1 MDGLG
6 TYTCYC
12 PRGYSGRFCEI
23 APLAVNNHFSYNSL
37 CQSHA
42 CQNNGVCYVPNGGS
56 HYMCQCAPGTNY
68 SSLFSDL
75 CIFSFTYHLIPLTQS
90 FSLSDSMLSLEHS
103 YIFFLQKHGKS
114 ATYFA
119 YYSGQPTSYMYI
131 FKKNVFMFSAI
142 SMNFFCKVPAYM
154 MNRQLCIFLYMYIS
168 SCSQTYTCTLNFDC

>member
-42 CQNNGVCYVPNGGS
+42 CQNNGVCYVPKGGS

-68 SSLFSDL
+68 SSLSSL
-75 CIFSFTYHLIPLTQS
+75 NSVYLVLLTTS
-90 FSLSDSMLSLEHS
+90 SLSHSHFPYLTACFLQKHS
-103 YIFFLQKHGKS
+103 YFFFLQKHGKS
-114 ATYFA
+114 TTYFA
-119 YYSGQPTSYMYI
+119 YYSGQPISYMYI
-131 FKKNVFMFSAI
+131 FKKNVFVFSAI
-142 SMNFFCKVPAYM
+142 SMKFFLQSTC
-154 MNRQLCIFLYMYIS
+154 LYDE
-168 SCSQTYTCTLNFDC
+168 QTALHFYTCTLVHVVKHIHVH

>member
-42 CQNNGVCYVPNGGS
+42 CQNNGVCYVPKGGS

-68 SSLFSDL
+68 SSLSSL
-75 CIFSFTYHLIPLTQS
+75 TCIFSFTYHLIPLTQS
-90 FSLSDSMLSLEHS
+90 FSLSDSMLSLETFIYFFS
-103 YIFFLQKHGKS
+103 SKAWKKYNIFCILFWTTYI
-114 ATYFA
+114 
-119 YYSGQPTSYMYI
+119 
-131 FKKNVFMFSAI
+131 
-142 SMNFFCKVPAYM
+142 
-154 MNRQLCIFLYMYIS
+154 LYVY
-168 SCSQTYTCTLNFDC
+168 L

>member
-42 CQNNGVCYVPNGGS
+42 CQNNGVCYVPKGGS

-90 FSLSDSMLSLEHS
+90 FSLSDSMLSLETFI
-103 YIFFLQKHGKS
+103 YFFLQKHGKS
-114 ATYFA
+114 TTYFA
-119 YYSGQPTSYMYI
+119 YYSGQPISYMYI
-131 FKKNVFMFSAI
+131 FKKKCIHVLCNI
-142 SMNFFCKVPAYM
+142 YEIFFAKY
-154 MNRQLCIFLYMYIS
+154 LLI
-168 SCSQTYTCTLNFDC
+168 